1 MYGIETIQSL
11 NRKNAEAAAILAK
24 HEAPAQT
31 LAQAHNAEI
40 RNHIANAHET
50 KDRILNGAKG

>member
-31 LAQAHNAEI
+31 SPTDAAVREHLAHAQ
-40 RNHIANAHET
+40 ET

>member
-11 NRKNAEAAAILAK
+11 NRKNAEAARILQAHEGVGHVTTPSDVTVKEHLAK
-24 HEAPAQT
+24 AQ
-31 LAQAHNAEI
+31 
-40 RNHIANAHET
+40 ET